1 MADVASAA
9 NVSNGTLFNYFA
21 TKQELIDELYIWVK
35 SDLAEAISAIDEE
48 LSIHEQMRLIWDL
61 WLEWA
66 SSQREAHAV
75 MNLLHQ
81 SGLASEAARVKG
93 SELIGGPM
101 QVLGTAYATGLLV
114 DLPLNYLVSLI
125 EHHFDQA
132 VASELNKRERYC
144 LSGAGERHNQL
155 TSQQLS
161 KDHEM
166 TLSDIRSQTPQYLW
180 LSDF

>member
-1 MADVASAA
+1 MSRPAKHTPEAILTAALGVFHRQGVGVSMADVASAA

-48 LSIHEQMRLIWDL
+48 LAIHEQMRLIWDL

-132 VASELNKRERYC
+132 VASELNQRER
-144 LSGAGERHNQL
+144 
-155 TSQQLS
+155 
-161 KDHEM
+161 
-166 TLSDIRSQTPQYLW
+166 DIAFQVLW
-180 LSDF
+180 NGITN

>member
-48 LSIHEQMRLIWDL
+48 LAINEQMRLIWDL

-93 SELIGGPM
+93 SELAFQLDPSNSSVGK
-101 QVLGTAYATGLLV
+101 
-114 DLPLNYLVSLI
+114 
-125 EHHFDQA
+125 A
-132 VASELNKRERYC
+132 VEIMSKRKK
-144 LSGAGERHNQL
+144 N
-155 TSQQLS
+155 T
-161 KDHEM
+161 
-166 TLSDIRSQTPQYLW
+166 
-180 LSDF
+180 